1 MLRELIICAA
11 LSCGMA
17 EAASFELH
25 VVKVCAPEDTPYV
38 LAGST
43 LEFCILPDKVI
54 DESGIVKAE
63 RYPAIARV
71 ILDMTPAA
79 QERLLAVTTENVGHD
94 LAVLFN
100 GKMIF
105 KAAIDGPL
113 KLEKIQ
119 LSLKD
124 APDAV
129 DALVDAF
136 PGPKT

>member
-17 EAASFELH
+17 EAASFEMH
-25 VVKVCAPEDTPYV
+25 VVKPCATGDKAYV
-38 LAGST
+38 LAGTT
-43 LEFCILPDKVI
+43 LEYCVSPDKVI

-63 RYPAIARV
+63 RYPVIARV

-79 QERLLAVTTENVGHD
+79 QAKLLAVTSENVGND

-105 KAAIDGPL
+105 KAAIDAPL
-113 KLEKIQ
+113 KLDKIQ
-119 LSLKD
+119 LSLSN

-129 DALVDAF
+129 DALVTAF